1 MISEAGVMKIK
12 SYKLNTDGLAVEWT
26 NNAQARFSY
35 FWLRDNARD
44 PVSFDSRSYQRE
56 LFTAMLPA
64 DIRPEHA
71 ALAKNGSTI
80 HIKWPDLDDAVSYDG
95 TFLAA
100 YQQPTKTKDV
110 PPPTLWDAGSLSH
123 TAISID
129 FDHCLADG
137 GTAALLKRLAD
148 YGFALVTGCPL
159 TRRSVTDITQ
169 KLGYVR
175 ETIFGGLW
183 EFEANADMADSAY
196 TPKEL
201 RPHTDSTYSID
212 APGLQMLLCLEY
224 DATGGESIMVDGFAV
239 AQKLRHDN
247 PALYDALS
255 RIEVTGIYK
264 GDGTILTASRPIL
277 RHHKDGTLQQVTF
290 NNYDRETIMLA
301 EPDMTQLYAGIRY
314 LDQLFN
320 DPAYQWRYQLK
331 PGEMLIFDNWRLLHG
346 RGAFHGKRRMAGAY
360 VNREDYLS
368 RLKTEGLVA

>member
-1 MISEAGVMKIK
+1 
-12 SYKLNTDGLAVEWT
+12 
-26 NNAQARFSY
+26 
-35 FWLRDNARD
+35 
-44 PVSFDSRSYQRE
+44 
-56 LFTAMLPA
+56 
-64 DIRPEHA
+64 
-71 ALAKNGSTI
+71 
-80 HIKWPDLDDAVSYDG
+80 
-95 TFLAA
+95 
-100 YQQPTKTKDV
+100 
-110 PPPTLWDAGSLSH
+110 
-123 TAISID
+123 
-129 FDHCLADG
+129 
-137 GTAALLKRLAD
+137 LKRLAD
-148 YGFALVTGCPL
+148 YGFALVTDCPL